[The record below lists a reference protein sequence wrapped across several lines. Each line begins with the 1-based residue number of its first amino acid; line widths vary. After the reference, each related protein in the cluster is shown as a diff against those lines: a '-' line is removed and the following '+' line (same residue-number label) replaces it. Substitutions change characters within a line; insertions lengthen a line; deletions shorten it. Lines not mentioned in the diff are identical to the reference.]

1 LGPSSALARDRAPRG
16 RHARRG
22 FTLVELIVVICII
35 GVTAAAMLE
44 RLRYYQEGAEKAAM
58 ENTVGALRSAL
69 QLQIAGL
76 LVKGRDRN
84 LEKLAR
90 ANPIDWLQEPPPS
103 YRGEFRAPEPVVPPG
118 SWYFDAGRG
127 ELVYVPNMN
136 AHLRPGPD
144 GSKRLRFRVMLEFEP
159 PEPGVQRERGALT
172 AMRMVAVTPYAWF
185 H

>member
-1 LGPSSALARDRAPRG
+1 MGADSALARDRAPRG
-16 RHARRG
+16 RRARCG

-35 GVTAAAMLE
+35 GVTAALLLE

-58 ENTVGALRSAL
+58 EYTVGALKSAL
-69 QLQIAGL
+69 QLQVAGL
-76 LVKGRDRN
+76 LLKGRERD

-90 ANPIDWLQEPPPS
+90 ANPIDWLQDPPPG

-118 SWYFDAGRG
+118 SWYFDAARG
-127 ELVYVPNMN
+127 ELVYVPNLH

-144 GSKRLRFRVMLEFEP
+144 GSKRLRFRAMLEYEP
-159 PEPGVQRERGALT
+159 SKPGAQRERGTLT

-185 H
+185 R